1 MIGKGD
7 PRPGGGDP
15 PRRWRLPRRRP
26 PGRQPVS
33 TAWKVTGWIAG
44 VLVLVLVAGSL
55 TAYIKYRD
63 VWNSIHRVQV
73 SGLGK
78 RPPRYNTNALNILLI
93 GSDSRGGANSRFG
106 AGVSGQRSDTI
117 MILHINPGH
126 RGATVIS
133 IPRDSMVPV
142 LACPAAGPGAPG
154 QRAVPGQTE
163 RINATFASGG
173 PGCLWKTVEQETG
186 IRVDHFIELTFTGFE
201 RVINDIGGVNICLP
215 EAVDDPDSGLRLAAG
230 LHHVGGAE
238 ALAFW
243 RERHIGTGSD
253 LQRIQRDQFLMASL
267 LQGIAHSDILGSPS
281 RIYSVVVDTAGAM
294 TTDTG
299 LDLTAMVRIVESL
312 RGLSTGAVQFVQV
325 PEVPYPGDPQ
335 AEVVFEQPQASE
347 LFRAISYDQAPPGP
361 ARSAKSGARHTGG
374 PAASSPSARPS
385 ARPSG
390 SHPAASP
397 SPSGLNKKYGG
408 INGSARPCHDRG
420 AFAGS
425 DAPANFPNPL
435 CGEGRRLGR
444 AGQQR
449 PGVLRLLRRLLGAA
463 I

>member
-15 PRRWRLPRRRP
+15 PRRWSLPRRRS
-26 PGRQPVS
+26 PGRRRVS
-33 TAWKVTGWIAG
+33 TAWKVTGWVAG

-78 RPPRYNTNALNILLI
+78 RPPQYNTNALNILLI
-93 GSDSRGGANSRFG
+93 GSDSRGGANNRFG
-106 AGVSGQRSDTI
+106 ASISGQRSDTI
-117 MILHINPGH
+117 MILHISPGH

-133 IPRDSMVPV
+133 IPRDSMVPS

-154 QRAVPGQTE
+154 QQAAPGQTE
-163 RINATFASGG
+163 RINATFANGG
-173 PGCLWKTVEQETG
+173 PGCLWKTVEHETG
-186 IRVDHFIELTFTGFE
+186 IHIDHFIELTFTGFE

-215 EAVDDPDSGLRLAAG
+215 EAVDDPDSGLRLSAG

-267 LQGIAHSDILGSPS
+267 LQGIAHSDILGSPG
-281 RIYSVVVDTAGAM
+281 RIYSVTVDAAGAM

-299 LDLTAMVRIVESL
+299 LDLATMVRIAESL
-312 RGLSTGAVQFVQV
+312 RGLSTHAVQFVQV

-335 AEVVFEQPQASE
+335 AEVMFEQPQASE
-347 LFRAISYDQAPPGP
+347 LFRAVSYDQTPPGP
-361 ARSAKSGARHTGG
+361 ARAARSGPRHSGA
-374 PAASSPSARPS
+374 PAASSPSAQPS
-385 ARPSG
+385 ARPTG

-397 SPSGLNKKYGG
+397 SPSVSGLNKKYGG
-408 INGSARPCHDRG
+408 INGSVHACRDRG

-425 DAPANFPNPL
+425 DAPAGFPNPL
-435 CGEGRRLGR
+435 
-444 AGQQR
+444 
-449 PGVLRLLRRLLGAA
+449 
-463 I
+463 